1 MPAIRS
7 DAQRLLRHRGVA
19 RMTPAL
25 RTVTRPLPGSPLP
38 SEHRGRAWPAP
49 HKGRFED
56 GTSAPVLRH
65 HQLALAEYDTHN
77 ARVLDDLEVP
87 DGC

>member
-1 MPAIRS
+1 
-7 DAQRLLRHRGVA
+7 
-19 RMTPAL
+19 
-25 RTVTRPLPGSPLP
+25 
-38 SEHRGRAWPAP
+38 
-49 HKGRFED
+49 
-56 GTSAPVLRH
+56 VLRH